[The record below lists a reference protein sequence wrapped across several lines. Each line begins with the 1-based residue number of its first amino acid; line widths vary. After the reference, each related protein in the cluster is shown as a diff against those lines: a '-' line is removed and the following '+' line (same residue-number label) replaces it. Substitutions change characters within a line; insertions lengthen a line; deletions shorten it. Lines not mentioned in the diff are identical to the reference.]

1 MDKDKKEQ
9 EKTQK
14 EALES
19 KKKDQKPADGELKTS
34 DLDNVAGGAGSTG
47 FIPIERYY
55 D

>member
-34 DLDNVAGGAGSTG
+34 DLDNVAGGSGVGG
-47 FIPIERYY
+47 FLPLEGY